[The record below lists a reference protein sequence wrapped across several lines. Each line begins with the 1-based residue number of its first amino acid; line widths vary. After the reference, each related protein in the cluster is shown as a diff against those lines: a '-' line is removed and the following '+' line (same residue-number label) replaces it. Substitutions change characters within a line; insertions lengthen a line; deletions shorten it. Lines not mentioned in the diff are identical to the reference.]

1 MRADKL
7 ADQLSNLEPHTELP
21 EEQWREIE
29 MAIGILEPNKLFR
42 CRIEHCVELAFALAG
57 SDPPSFGEVDG
68 PKRTVVRPELKKLKS
83 DAKRLADR
91 LSRLQAKAMV
101 AALQAG
107 GMLAQGASTRSV
119 ISFYRSRVQE
129 NVRRLT
135 QKPPLLRHAKQK
147 LLDGLKAFRV
157 MTSRNG
163 INKV

>member
-1 MRADKL
+1 MTGRYSWLKRSPFKGRRLWRRGDSFADESACL
-7 ADQLSNLEPHTELP
+7 TDSVMLGVEAQ
-21 EEQWREIE
+21 RV
-29 MAIGILEPNKLFR
+29 IGL
-42 CRIEHCVELAFALAG
+42 
-57 SDPPSFGEVDG
+57 
-68 PKRTVVRPELKKLKS
+68 
-83 DAKRLADR
+83 RLAAIARGGPTAEAETR
-91 LSRLQAKAMV
+91 LMVTEKMV

-147 LLDGLKAFRV
+147 LLDSLKAFRV
-157 MTSRNG
+157 MTSRYG

>member
-1 MRADKL
+1 ML
-7 ADQLSNLEPHTELP
+7 AIEAQRVISLRVAAIARGGPTAEAETRLMVTE
-21 EEQWREIE
+21 
-29 MAIGILEPNKLFR
+29 K
-42 CRIEHCVELAFALAG
+42 
-57 SDPPSFGEVDG
+57 
-68 PKRTVVRPELKKLKS
+68 
-83 DAKRLADR
+83 
-91 LSRLQAKAMV
+91 MV
-101 AALQAG
+101 AALQTA

-147 LLDGLKAFRV
+147 LLDSLKAFRV